1 MGMGRC
7 RAPNTPI
14 PMALGYPA
22 PRLPLKGRENSVPLR
37 AAKPELALAVQYSS
51 TGAHIPS
58 RSQLRRWILVAL
70 ERDVIV
76 TLRIV
81 DAKEGRELN
90 RAYRKK
96 DYSTNVLTFVYGES
110 ADGKLSG
117 DIVLCAPVVAKEA
130 RAQRKDLKHHYAHLV
145 IHGALHLQGY
155 DHETPTDADVMAQ
168 REVTLLA
175 RMKIANPYGT

>member
-1 MGMGRC
+1 MSGR
-7 RAPNTPI
+7 
-14 PMALGYPA
+14 
-22 PRLPLKGRENSVPLR
+22 
-37 AAKPELALAVQYSS
+37 
-51 TGAHIPS
+51 IPS
-58 RSQLRRWILVAL
+58 RTQIRRWILAAL
-70 ERDVIV
+70 ERDAVI

-81 DAKEGRELN
+81 GPKEGLELN

-96 DYSTNVLTFVYGES
+96 DYATNVLTFVYGES

-130 RAQRKDLKHHYAHLV
+130 RAQRKELKHHYAHLV

-155 DHETPTDADVMAQ
+155 DHETPADAEAMER
-168 REVTLLA
+168 REVALLA